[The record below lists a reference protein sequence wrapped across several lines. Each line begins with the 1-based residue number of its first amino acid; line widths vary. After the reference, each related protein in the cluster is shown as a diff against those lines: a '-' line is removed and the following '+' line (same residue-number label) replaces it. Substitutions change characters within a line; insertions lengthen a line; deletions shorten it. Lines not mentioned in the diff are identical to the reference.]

1 MHFKVELCFELAI
14 HLSKVLISSPV
25 IVQAATVG
33 MEFSWRLG
41 REGGRPVGC
50 PSWVCRSEVS
60 WAQRKPDLGLDFLPC
75 YYPRLKGDLALLLDP
90 SHAHSGRELQLLM
103 GRLRNK

>member
-75 YYPRLKGDLALLLDP
+75 YYPRLKGDLASSSARP
-90 SHAHSGRELQLLM
+90 KPCSQWERAAAPNGKIKE
-103 GRLRNK
+103 